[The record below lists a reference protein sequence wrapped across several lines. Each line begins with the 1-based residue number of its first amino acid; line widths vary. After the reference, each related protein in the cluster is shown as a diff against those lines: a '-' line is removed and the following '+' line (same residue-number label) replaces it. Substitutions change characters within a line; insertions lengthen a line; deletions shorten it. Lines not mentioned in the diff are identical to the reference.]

1 MNFLKNLFRL
11 LSGGA
16 PRGNSRYLPIYVL
29 SHRCNEPVCG
39 QVDLLNEL
47 SQVDDGPHAYFTRK
61 VLHTSGER
69 RCFSQVDVTLYFNQ
83 NKQVVEHEVSGGRW
97 LSADEYEAE
106 LARFRAPAP
115 ADDTTPTSPGEP
127 HA

>member
-1 MNFLKNLFRL
+1 MNFLKNLLRL
-11 LSGGA
+11 FTGGA

-29 SHRCNEPVCG
+29 SYRCNEPIAG

-47 SQVDDGPHAYFTRK
+47 SQVDEGSHAYFTRK
-61 VLHTSGER
+61 ALHTSGER
-69 RCFSQVDVTLYFNQ
+69 RCFSQVDVTIYFNQ
-83 NKQVVEHEVSGGRW
+83 NKQVVEHEVTGGRW

-106 LARFRAPAP
+106 LTRFRTPVPAE
-115 ADDTTPTSPGEP
+115 DTTPTSPGAP